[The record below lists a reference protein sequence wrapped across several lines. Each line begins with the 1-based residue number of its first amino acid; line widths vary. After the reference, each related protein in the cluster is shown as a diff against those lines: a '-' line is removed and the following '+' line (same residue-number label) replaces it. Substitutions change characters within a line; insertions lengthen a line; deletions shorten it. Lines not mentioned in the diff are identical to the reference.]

1 MTTQREQLGE
11 RVGEAWRLHRYGDN
25 RAALDI
31 FEDLSRDVPADVE
44 ENFLDDLAKSERD
57 VIIAEWV
64 NYIDAL
70 YGYGLATRTEGN
82 EEKAVEI
89 FREALSYTD
98 KALTALGVR
107 DVATGSN
114 ELDSFADDRFI
125 MLRRMITQRMEELG
139 ANPAG

>member
-25 RAALDI
+25 QAALDI
-31 FEDLSRDVPADVE
+31 FEDLSFDAPADIE
-44 ENFLDDLAKSERD
+44 ENFLDDLEKNQRD
-57 VIIAEWV
+57 AIIAEWV

-70 YGYGLATRTEGN
+70 YGFGLATRTEGN
-82 EEKAVEI
+82 EEKAVKI
-89 FREALSYTD
+89 FRRALSYTD
-98 KALTALGVR
+98 KVLAALGVR
-107 DVATGSN
+107 DIATGSN

-139 ANPAG
+139 ATPTA